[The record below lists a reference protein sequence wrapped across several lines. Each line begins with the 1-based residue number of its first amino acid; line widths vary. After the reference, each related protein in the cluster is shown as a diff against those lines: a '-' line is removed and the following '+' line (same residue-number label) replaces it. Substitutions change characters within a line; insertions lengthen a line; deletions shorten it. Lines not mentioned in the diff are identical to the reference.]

1 MSIAERKIRE
11 QQSRINL
18 IKKNARVIFEK
29 KGFEAA
35 KMEEIAERAESSK
48 ATIYKYFK
56 SKNDLFYEVM
66 QEPLAQ
72 LSRDLIEIRARQEEP
87 EKTIELIIE
96 KNFCF
101 YKEYHDI

>member
-35 KMEEIAERAESSK
+35 KMEEIAERAEISNTK
-48 ATIYKYFK
+48 
-56 SKNDLFYEVM
+56 
-66 QEPLAQ
+66 
-72 LSRDLIEIRARQEEP
+72 
-87 EKTIELIIE
+87 
-96 KNFCF
+96 
-101 YKEYHDI
+101 